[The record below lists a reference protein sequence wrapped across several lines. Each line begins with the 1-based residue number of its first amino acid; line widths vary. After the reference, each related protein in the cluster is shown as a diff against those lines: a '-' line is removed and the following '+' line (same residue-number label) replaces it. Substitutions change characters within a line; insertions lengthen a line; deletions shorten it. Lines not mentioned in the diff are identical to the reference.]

1 MWITSNSNYTT
12 TIVFKR
18 VRRKK
23 KNKGD
28 DKSNVQRYIFVH
40 VAALFLMT
48 ELNQLKK
55 GKLAMLVV
63 MINVKQSGIGEQ
75 QRGRHQ
81 LAYRGIII
89 FIFPIVLGSTFKV
102 SSVEL
107 CLLIK
112 LSLINK
118 KAYGRKQ
125 HPPH

>member
-1 MWITSNSNYTT
+1 
-12 TIVFKR
+12 
-18 VRRKK
+18 
-23 KNKGD
+23 
-28 DKSNVQRYIFVH
+28 
-40 VAALFLMT
+40 MT

-63 MINVKQSGIGEQ
+63 MINAKQSGIGEQ